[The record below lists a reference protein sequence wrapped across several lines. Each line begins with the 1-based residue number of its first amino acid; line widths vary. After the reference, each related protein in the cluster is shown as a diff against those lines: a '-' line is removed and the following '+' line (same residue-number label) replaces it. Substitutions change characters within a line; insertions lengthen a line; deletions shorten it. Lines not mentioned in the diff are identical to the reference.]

1 MKTRRVLVAVATA
14 GVVCLAGNSA
24 LLGQQSPQP
33 LTVALTDPSRPG
45 KIELDIING
54 NVTVKG
60 SNRKD
65 VLIEAHPREDTPGR
79 GGGGRGARGD
89 AGDAAASNGLRR
101 LTQVPGFDVEE
112 ARNVVRIDAGAPNR
126 PLDFEIQVP
135 LKTSLKLSLVNN
147 ATLTVSDV
155 EGELEL
161 ENVNGP
167 ITLTNIAGSV
177 VAHTVNG
184 RVTATMT
191 RIAPDKPMAF
201 TSLNGNVD
209 VTLPASIKA
218 TFKLRSDRGDV
229 FTDFDMQ
236 TRANPASQETRREG
250 GKLRIEVNNAV
261 MGTVNGGGPEFEM
274 RTFNGN
280 IYVRK
285 GR

>member
-1 MKTRRVLVAVATA
+1 
-14 GVVCLAGNSA
+14 
-24 LLGQQSPQP
+24 
-33 LTVALTDPSRPG
+33 
-45 KIELDIING
+45 
-54 NVTVKG
+54 VK
-60 SNRKD
+60 
-65 VLIEAHPREDTPGR
+65 
-79 GGGGRGARGD
+79 
-89 AGDAAASNGLRR
+89 
-101 LTQVPGFDVEE
+101 
-112 ARNVVRIDAGAPNR
+112 IDAGAPNR

-184 RVTATMT
+184 RVAATMT

-236 TRANPASQETRREG
+236 TRANPRVAGDSSRGRQAPHRGQQRRHGHRQRRRPGIRDADLQRKHLRPKRTLTRAGPLERSESQPSAGCHRLFT
-250 GKLRIEVNNAV
+250 K
-261 MGTVNGGGPEFEM
+261 PS
-274 RTFNGN
+274 
-280 IYVRK
+280 
-285 GR
+285 

>member
-1 MKTRRVLVAVATA
+1 MKTGRMLVIVGAIAVLGFA
-14 GVVCLAGNSA
+14 GTTTLV
-24 LLGQQSPQP
+24 GQQTPQQI
-33 LTVALTDPSRPG
+33 TVALSDPARPA
-45 KIELDIING
+45 KIELNLVNG
-54 NVTVKG
+54 GATIKG
-60 SNRKD
+60 VNRKD
-65 VLIEAHPREDTPGR
+65 VLIQALPREAGANRGRGR
-79 GGGGRGARGD
+79 GGRGID
-89 AGDAAASNGLRR
+89 SPPSTGLRR
-101 LTQVPGFDVEE
+101 LTQTASFDVEE
-112 ARNVVRIDAGAPNR
+112 ARNVVKIDAGAPGN
-126 PLDFEIQVP
+126 PIDFEIQVP
-135 LKTSLKLSLVNN
+135 LKTNLQLSLVNN
-147 ATLTVSDV
+147 ADLAVSDL
-155 EGELEL
+155 EGEFEL

-209 VTLPASIKA
+209 VTLPAPIKA
-218 TFKLRSDRGDV
+218 TFKLRSDQGEV

-236 TRANPASQETRREG
+236 TRANPAAQETRREG
-250 GKLRIEVNNAV
+250 GKLRIEVNNSIV
-261 MGTVNGGGPEFEM
+261 GTVNGGGPEFEM

>member
-1 MKTRRVLVAVATA
+1 MKTGRMLAIVGAIAIV
-14 GVVCLAGNSA
+14 GVVGTTPLV
-24 LLGQQSPQP
+24 GQQTPQQI
-33 LTVALTDPSRPG
+33 TVALSDPARPA
-45 KIELDIING
+45 KLELNLVNG
-54 NVTVKG
+54 GATIKG
-60 SNRKD
+60 VNRKD
-65 VLIEAHPREDTPGR
+65 VLVQALPREAGATRGRGR
-79 GGGGRGARGD
+79 GGRGID
-89 AGDAAASNGLRR
+89 SPPSTGLRR
-101 LTQVPGFDVEE
+101 LTQTASFEVEE
-112 ARNVVRIDAGAPNR
+112 ARNVVKIDAGAPGN
-126 PLDFEIQVP
+126 PIDFEIEVP
-135 LKTSLKLSLVNN
+135 LKTNLHLSLVNN
-147 ATLTVSDV
+147 ADLAVSDI
-155 EGELEL
+155 EGEFEL

-209 VTLPASIKA
+209 VTLPATIKA
-218 TFKLRSDRGDV
+218 TFKLRSDQGDV

-236 TRANPASQETRREG
+236 TRVNPASQETRREG
-250 GKLRIEVNNAV
+250 GKLRIEVNNSIV
-261 MGTVNGGGPEFEM
+261 GTVNGGGPEFEM

>member
-1 MKTRRVLVAVATA
+1 MKIHRMLAVVAAVVVLGFA
-14 GVVCLAGNSA
+14 GRTT
-24 LLGQQSPQP
+24 LLGQQTPQQI
-33 LTVALTDPSRPG
+33 TVALSDPGRPA
-45 KIELDIING
+45 KIELNLVNG
-54 NVTVKG
+54 GATIKG
-60 SNRKD
+60 VNRKD
-65 VLIEAHPREDTPGR
+65 VLISALPREAGANRGRGR
-79 GGGGRGARGD
+79 GGRSAD
-89 AGDAAASNGLRR
+89 TSASTTGLRR
-101 LTQVPGFDVEE
+101 LTQTPGFDVEE
-112 ARNVVRIDAGAPNR
+112 ARNEVKIDAGAPGN
-126 PLDFEIQVP
+126 PIDFEIEVP
-135 LKTSLKLSLVNN
+135 LKSNLHLSLVNN
-147 ATLTVSDV
+147 ANLTVSDI

-184 RVTATMT
+184 KVTATMT
-191 RIAPDKPMAF
+191 RLAPDKPMAF
-201 TSLNGNVD
+201 TSLNGNID

-218 TFKLRSDRGDV
+218 TFKLRSDQGDI

-236 TRANPASQETRREG
+236 TRPNTAAPETRREG

-261 MGTVNGGGPEFEM
+261 IGTVNGGGPEFEM

>member
-1 MKTRRVLVAVATA
+1 MKTGRMLVIVGAIAVVGFA
-14 GVVCLAGNSA
+14 GTTTLV
-24 LLGQQSPQP
+24 GQQTPQQI
-33 LTVALTDPSRPG
+33 TVALSDPARPA
-45 KIELDIING
+45 KIELNLVNG
-54 NVTVKG
+54 GATIKG
-60 SNRKD
+60 VNRKD
-65 VLIEAHPREDTPGR
+65 VLIQALPREAGANRGRGR
-79 GGGGRGARGD
+79 GGRGID
-89 AGDAAASNGLRR
+89 SPPSTGLRR
-101 LTQVPGFDVEE
+101 LTQTASFDVEE
-112 ARNVVRIDAGAPNR
+112 ARNVVKIDAGAPGN
-126 PLDFEIQVP
+126 PIDFEIQVP
-135 LKTSLKLSLVNN
+135 LKTNLQLSLVNN
-147 ATLTVSDV
+147 ADLAVSDL
-155 EGELEL
+155 EGEFEL

-209 VTLPASIKA
+209 VTLPATIKA
-218 TFKLRSDRGDV
+218 TFKLRSDQGEV

-236 TRANPASQETRREG
+236 TRVNPAQETRREG
-250 GKLRIEVNNAV
+250 GKLRIEVNNSIV
-261 MGTVNGGGPEFEM
+261 GTVNGGGPEFEM